1 VLNNNA
7 ARVLRYF
14 LTIKSKFEM
23 RKRIQSPRILKINW
37 IDELIVSVVFN
48 NGESRVINFSTVF
61 DQICVNE
68 ESPAYILRDP
78 EEFAKMELEGYTLSW
93 ENASQ
98 IIMGLDGK
106 SRQVPFE
113 IGPDTLY
120 DFSQPDVTSVGLN
133 IGYEIR
139 RSRLASGMTQQDLAN
154 KSGTTRNYI
163 SRIENNHSDIEM
175 GTLRKIIEIGLGRK
189 LDIQIR

>member
-1 VLNNNA
+1 MPLIETIDGLKIYIYNHDHMPPHIHVYYNEFHLIMIIESGIFLNGRLPVNKIRLVTKWLNNNA

-14 LTIKSKFEM
+14 LSIKSKFEM

-120 DFSQPDVTSVGLN
+120 DFSQPDVT
-133 IGYEIR
+133 
-139 RSRLASGMTQQDLAN
+139 
-154 KSGTTRNYI
+154 
-163 SRIENNHSDIEM
+163 
-175 GTLRKIIEIGLGRK
+175 
-189 LDIQIR
+189 